1 MTEQEQAKHK
11 IRKRFLVG
19 LFSMILWAGIAMM
32 DLIYMGG
39 KDQWSGFEKFRI
51 RMHLEYYT
59 NVSFFIP
66 PIGPLA
72 QIHHTGRFVDA
83 FIDHN
88 MPPTYSMNF
97 VRSLVINSE
106 DCMHQ
111 NMKQKYPKVTRR
123 KRQKSHV
130 MFHLGMER
138 VIHLTSKCIQKKL
151 NGQMHSAFF
160 VNGLG
165 LAPSTKDQS
174 PLYIIRDMGPIGDM
188 IAPILINLDKMITNL
203 VKQKIGKVLY
213 INLTDRP
220 ETSLFSSASNRM
232 SINTWIEQTKSLQPT
247 RRRTFGSR
255 ILVPYIV
262 RLLHNT
268 TIPYRLFT
276 MTKSIRIIG
285 VLLLTLISMFFFAFR
300 GFSKC

>member
-11 IRKRFLVG
+11 IRKRILVG
-19 LFSMILWAGIAMM
+19 LFSMMLWASIAMM

-39 KDQWSGFEKFRI
+39 KDQWSSFEKFRI

-72 QIHHTGRFVDA
+72 QVHHTGRFVDA

-106 DCMHQ
+106 DCIHQ
-111 NMKQKYPKVTRR
+111 FQLHETKVSKGHTTKRTKVTCD
-123 KRQKSHV
+123 V
-130 MFHLGMER
+130 PFGYGAGD
-138 VIHLTSKCIQKKL
+138 TFNIQVYSEKL
-151 NGQMHSAFF
+151 NRKMHSAFF

-165 LAPSTKDQS
+165 LAPSTKNQS

-203 VKQKIGKVLY
+203 VKQEIGKVLY

-232 SINTWIEQTKSLQPT
+232 SINTWIEQTKVSNRQ
-247 RRRTFGSR
+247 GEGHS
-255 ILVPYIV
+255 VAEY
-262 RLLHNT
+262 
-268 TIPYRLFT
+268 
-276 MTKSIRIIG
+276 
-285 VLLLTLISMFFFAFR
+285 
-300 GFSKC
+300 